1 MNCPMCDTD
10 MTLIDYDLSPKE
22 DQVIQKWEYTCPCCH
37 YHAVFGRLYTCTQ
50 EWEERIENDV
60 Y

>member
-10 MTLIDYDLSPKE
+10 MTLIDYDLSLGD
-22 DQVIQKWEYTCPCCH
+22 DQVTQEWEYTCPCCH
-37 YHAVFGRLYTCTQ
+37 YHGIFTKLYTLNAQ
-50 EWEERIENDV
+50 EWGRIENDV